1 MKNEFI
7 ENKRVT
13 DGDLRELREQSK
25 RIEKEIEI
33 LRNESVKSNI
43 SEEYNENN
51 KTFRSQSSKC
61 DVMTSEC
68 DVVTSKYDVTNP
80 IKVHGDEVK
89 LRRQRFGEL
98 RRTLSSTSIPSEHD
112 DENTEYTPLVNKTK
126 KIVVNDDK
134 EKEYVFKYVDSLPS
148 SSSATTTMTS
158 ENICEMTTK
167 KIENGFVDQSDILS
181 AATVAQQQQQHQHQ
195 QHRQQEKTEETKPNS
210 PTTDN
215 DRSSSKSTVPTNKTK
230 LPIITN
236 NQDGGMSCSGLLIP
250 RITITDTVAAFYHFE
265 NATDQ
270 QSPVYMNEE

>member
-1 MKNEFI
+1 MAAILILSAILIFTKKNRKNSNNEDGFYISQIEQLKIQNQLLQMKNEFI

-126 KIVVNDDK
+126 KIVMNDDE

-181 AATVAQQQQQHQHQ
+181 DATVAQQQQQQQQHQ
-195 QHRQQEKTEETKPNS
+195 QQEQQQQK
-210 PTTDN
+210 
-215 DRSSSKSTVPTNKTK
+215 NKGAAHKNT
-230 LPIITN
+230 
-236 NQDGGMSCSGLLIP
+236 IP
-250 RITITDTVAAFYHFE
+250 RKGG
-265 NATDQ
+265 
-270 QSPVYMNEE
+270 